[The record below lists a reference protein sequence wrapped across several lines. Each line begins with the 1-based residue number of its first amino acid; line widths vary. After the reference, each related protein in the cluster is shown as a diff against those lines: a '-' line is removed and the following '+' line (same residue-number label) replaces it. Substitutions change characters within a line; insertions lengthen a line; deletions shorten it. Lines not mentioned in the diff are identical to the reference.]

1 VIYAELLDRRGGV
14 AHRIRIDRFP
24 FRVGRAYSSDLIV
37 DDPHVAADQLV
48 IDETPDGGVIARDL
62 TAPERAA
69 MLSAAGELLLPVG
82 RTRLRLRD
90 RDFAVAPALPL
101 VQRRPFLEWLFE
113 HWSSPIAVFALQ
125 ALLALVWIHQSSWRK
140 TNLAEPL
147 TTVLFTL
154 LAVGA
159 WSGGWAL
166 VTRFLRQRGRF
177 PAHVAVAGL
186 VMIASQLVDEAIQVG
201 RFVIESIAVIQW
213 TDLLTTAALA
223 ALLLYGHL
231 RVAGVGSGR
240 TRALIGLMG
249 GALLLGIQTLQMQ
262 EAQPDWVSD
271 LPYWSRLEPLPVSWL
286 PRESVDEFFAH
297 TQGMDQDLEE
307 LAQEE

>member
-62 TAPERAA
+62 TAPERAV

-101 VQRRPFLEWLFE
+101 EQRRPFLEWLFE

-125 ALLALVWIHQSSWRK
+125 ALLALVWIHQSSWSK
-140 TNLAEPL
+140 TNIAEPI
-147 TTVLFTL
+147 TTVL
-154 LAVGA
+154 
-159 WSGGWAL
+159 
-166 VTRFLRQRGRF
+166 
-177 PAHVAVAGL
+177 
-186 VMIASQLVDEAIQVG
+186 
-201 RFVIESIAVIQW
+201 
-213 TDLLTTAALA
+213 
-223 ALLLYGHL
+223 
-231 RVAGVGSGR
+231 
-240 TRALIGLMG
+240 
-249 GALLLGIQTLQMQ
+249 
-262 EAQPDWVSD
+262 
-271 LPYWSRLEPLPVSWL
+271 
-286 PRESVDEFFAH
+286 
-297 TQGMDQDLEE
+297 
-307 LAQEE
+307 